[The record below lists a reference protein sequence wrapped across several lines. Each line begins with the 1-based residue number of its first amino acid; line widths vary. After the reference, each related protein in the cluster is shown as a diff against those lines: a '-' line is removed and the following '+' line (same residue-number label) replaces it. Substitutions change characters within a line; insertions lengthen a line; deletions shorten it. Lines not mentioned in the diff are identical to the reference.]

1 MLHIVLGV
9 LRFGFLALIALFV
22 LYVLL
27 LIRRRMDQ

>member
-1 MLHIVLGV
+1 MHIVLGV
-9 LRFGFLALIALFV
+9 LRFAFLALIALFV